1 MLMRKSATIIFL
13 IIGLL
18 MYESFVGAESLAIGN
33 IKLTAG
39 VITIEKDL
47 ITATGKPK
55 LQMPDAMVT
64 AKTIKISL
72 VKGKDGKLTVDK
84 ATASG
89 DVVIHARQTD
99 KKTNTSRVVDAT
111 AQNAQAVSDERIILS
126 GNARV
131 KISDPD
137 LAEPASLTGETITVF
152 LKTSKIE
159 AQQGAGKQAE
169 LNLTPKAKTQSEK
182 K

>member
-1 MLMRKSATIIFL
+1 MRKSAVLVIPAIVL
-13 IIGLL
+13 ILYAGLI
-18 MYESFVGAESLAIGN
+18 GAESLAIGN
-33 IKLTAG
+33 IKLSAA

-47 ITATGKPK
+47 VLATGEPK
-55 LQMPDAMVT
+55 LQMPDALVT

-72 VKGKDGKLTVDK
+72 VKGKDGKLTIGK
-84 ATASG
+84 AIGSG
-89 DVVIHARQTD
+89 NVIIHARQTD
-99 KKTNTSRVVDAT
+99 KKTNTSRTVDAN
-111 AQNAQAVSDERIILS
+111 AQNAEAIGDDRIILS

-137 LAEPASLTGETITVF
+137 LAEPASLSGETITVF

-169 LNLTPKAKTQSEK
+169 LNLTPKANKPSEK